1 VTRIFS
7 QLASTIEKKQEG
19 IKGMSVIVEVSIFPT
34 DKGSSVS
41 PYVARALKIIKDSGL
56 PYLLTP
62 MGTCIEGEWPA
73 VMAVIDDCFRELTSD
88 CDRIFL
94 SLKADY
100 RKGRAGGMNG
110 KVASVE
116 SKLQPT

>member
-1 VTRIFS
+1 
-7 QLASTIEKKQEG
+7 
-19 IKGMSVIVEVSIFPT
+19 MSVIVDVSIFPT

-62 MGTCIEGEWPA
+62 MGTCIEGEWSE
-73 VMAVIDDCFRELTSD
+73 VMAVIDGCFRELTSD
-88 CDRIFL
+88 CDRIYL
-94 SLKADY
+94 SFKADY
-100 RKGRAGGMNG
+100 RKKRAGGMRA

-116 SKLQPT
+116 SKLRSI